1 MTDGDRLSRIE
12 ESVGKVVEAVAGLD
26 AKMDNIHSHYATEAQ
41 VEKLGGELRT
51 NLTEL
56 GGELR
61 TNLTKISGEL
71 QSDFTSLGTD
81 LKWIK
86 RGLWVLIAAAIAVAI
101 KVYIVGGGTL
111 LGASG

>member
-41 VEKLGGELRT
+41 VEK
-51 NLTEL
+51 L